1 MTKSETLSVIFFGG
15 IAVIVTVS
23 GLLLITAALFLPGAL
38 VLE

>member
-15 IAVIVTVS
+15 IAVIVSVS
-23 GLLLITAALFLPGAL
+23 GLILTAVSLFLPGAL